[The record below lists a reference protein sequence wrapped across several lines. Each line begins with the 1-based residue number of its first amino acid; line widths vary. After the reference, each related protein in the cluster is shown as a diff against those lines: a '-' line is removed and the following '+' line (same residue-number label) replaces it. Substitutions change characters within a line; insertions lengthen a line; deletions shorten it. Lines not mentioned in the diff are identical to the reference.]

1 MHLTLDLIWIVC
13 DIIVIHQNQNQ
24 KVKSL
29 LPFEL
34 NIHYTFE
41 FPIGLRPS
49 VHVATV
55 CNKTGLILEH

>member
-13 DIIVIHQNQNQ
+13 DIIVIHQNQR
-24 KVKSL
+24 VKSL

-49 VHVATV
+49 VHVVTV
-55 CNKTGLILEH
+55 CNKTGLNSKH